1 MLSLLVQQVLQ
12 HKQHQAQRRQHTLQR
27 LTIQQLT
34 TTITAAVK
42 PTVTIPTQILL
53 RQAAAKLTT
62 ATKMHMT
69 KGLGV
74 KLLDLLM
81 GFIS

>member
-1 MLSLLVQQVLQ
+1 MEQQVLQ